1 MIIQLEGATAENV
14 DAAKRTLQ
22 AMAHSWGYEIAQLP
36 AEPTTAAAT
45 THNDDDKAIDP
56 VSMAALVLSL
66 PSAATAVLDL
76 ADRIRKRPRAKELI
90 DHAQQ
95 LADQQITVTLISESR
110 TVELRA
116 LGPDQL
122 LDLLADEDPAS

>member
-36 AEPTTAAAT
+36 AEATTAAAT

-95 LADQQITVTLISESR
+95 LADQQIAVTVISQSR
-110 TVELRA
+110 SVELRA

-122 LDLLADEDPAS
+122 DLLADEDPAS

>member
-36 AEPTTAAAT
+36 AEATTAAAT

-95 LADQQITVTLISESR
+95 LADQQVTVTVISQSR
-110 TVELRA
+110 SVELRG